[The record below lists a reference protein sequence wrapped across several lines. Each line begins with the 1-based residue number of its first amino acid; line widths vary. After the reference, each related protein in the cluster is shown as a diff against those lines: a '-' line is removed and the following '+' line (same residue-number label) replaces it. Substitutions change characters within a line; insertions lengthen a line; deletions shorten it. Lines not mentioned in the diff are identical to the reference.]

1 MSFHQLIYLDK
12 EFISDLYEESTGK
25 SPSVNI
31 TKAEGAN
38 AGIKAMFLSAGVSST
53 ESKTY
58 TISTSKM
65 LTELKS
71 ELAAYDELDYKID
84 KQLAFN
90 SKYFWVKGS
99 MSVQKTT
106 VTRQKQNVK
115 IDSSGMKKENVG
127 EPEIKG
133 EEKYFSIKDNNENTF
148 PLIATSEYFTSS
160 LLDLINLT
168 GTVVEAINF
177 EVDALIRVLP
187 ARTSFNGW
195 VAIPLIIRESGS

>member
-1 MSFHQLIYLDK
+1 MSFHQTIYLDK
-12 EFISDLYEESTGK
+12 EFISDLYEEITGE

-31 TKAEGAN
+31 TKAEGAK
-38 AGIKAMFLSAGVSST
+38 AGIKAIFVSAGVSST
-53 ESKTY
+53 ESKSY

-65 LTELKS
+65 LIDLKS
-71 ELAAYDELDYKID
+71 ELKKYDELDYKID

-115 IDSSGMKKENVG
+115 LDSGGMSSENEG

-133 EEKYFSIKDNNENTF
+133 EESYFSINDNNGNTF
-148 PLIATSEYFTSS
+148 PLIASSEYFTSS
-160 LLDLINLT
+160 LIDLIALT
-168 GTVVEAINF
+168 GTVVEAVNF
-177 EVDALIRVLP
+177 KVEALIRVLP

>member
-1 MSFHQLIYLDK
+1 MSFHQTIYLDK
-12 EFISDLYEESTGK
+12 EFISDLYEESTGE

-31 TKAEGAN
+31 TKAEGAK
-38 AGIKAMFLSAGVSST
+38 AGIKAMFVSAGVSST
-53 ESKTY
+53 ESKSY

-65 LTELKS
+65 LVDLKS
-71 ELAAYDELDYKID
+71 ELKKYNELDYKID

-115 IDSSGMKKENVG
+115 LDSGGMSTENVG
-127 EPEIKG
+127 EPEIKS
-133 EEKYFSIKDNNENTF
+133 EESYFSINDDNGNTF
-148 PLIATSEYFTSS
+148 PLIASSEYFISS
-160 LLDLINLT
+160 LIDLITIT
-168 GTVVEAINF
+168 GTVVEAVNF
-177 EVDALIRVLP
+177 KVEALIRVLP